1 MNRIFN
7 RAIVGAAALL
17 ALTVAGQVHAQETV
31 TIAGVE
37 IGKDPELA
45 KLLPEKYVERGLK
58 ASYNPPQPPFSMIDS
73 SGEPYGVLID
83 FGNAIAARLGTT
95 LSLGKVNHDSII
107 PALQAGTYD
116 FMLSTDADTEGR
128 QQVVNMIDYMEYGVS
143 LVVKEG
149 NPLNLASG
157 KDLCGKK
164 LAVLKGWSP
173 PNYFDSLSV
182 DCEAR
187 GEPKVNITTLPNT
200 PDTILAV
207 RSGASDATFV
217 STPTALGAMKA
228 LEEGGKVVVVAPEA
242 SPLGWNLQLHGL
254 LVVKQ
259 NDELTKALTATV
271 DSLLKDGTLNK
282 IFQKFELNEDLLLD
296 GVIVNQANPETGL
309 N

>member
-1 MNRIFN
+1 MSLRFNRI
-7 RAIVGAAALL
+7 IVGAAALV
-17 ALTVAGQVHAQETV
+17 ALTFAGQVRAQESV

-37 IGKDPELA
+37 ISKDSELA
-45 KLLPEKYVERGLK
+45 KLLPEKYAERGLK
-58 ASYNPPQPPFSMIDS
+58 ASYNPPQPPFSMIDP
-73 SGEPYGVLID
+73 SGQPYGVLID

-95 LSLGKVNHDSII
+95 LTLGKVNHDSII

-128 QQVVNMIDYMEYGVS
+128 QQVVNMVDYMEYGVS
-143 LVVKEG
+143 LVVKDG
-149 NPLNLASG
+149 NPLNIASG
-157 KDLCGKK
+157 KDLCGRK

-187 GEPKVNITTLPNT
+187 GEPQVNITTLPNT

-207 RSGASDATFV
+207 RSGVSDATFV

-228 LEEGGKVVVVAPEA
+228 IEEGGGVTVVAPES

-259 NDELTKALTATV
+259 NEELTKALSATV
-271 DSLLKDGTLNK
+271 DSLLVDGTLNK
-282 IFQKFELNEDLLLD
+282 IFQKYELNEDLLLD
-296 GVIVNQANPETGL
+296 RVIVNQAKSPTGL

>member
-1 MNRIFN
+1 MRPMWKGL
-7 RAIVGAAALL
+7 VTGAAALV
-17 ALTVAGQVHAQETV
+17 ALTIAGEVRAQETV

-37 IGKDPELA
+37 VAKDPALA
-45 KLLPEKYVERGLK
+45 QLLPAKFAERGLK
-58 ASYNPPQPPFSMIDS
+58 ASYNPPQPPFSMIAA

-95 LSLGKVNHDSII
+95 LTLGKVNHDSII

-143 LVVKEG
+143 LVVRDD
-149 NPLNLASG
+149 NPLNLATG

-173 PNYFDSLSV
+173 PDYFESLSV

-187 GEPKVNITTLPNT
+187 GEPRVNISTLPNT

-207 RSGASDATFV
+207 RSGAADATFV

-228 LEEGGKVVVVAPEA
+228 IEEGGGVTVVAPEA
-242 SPLGWNLQLHGL
+242 SPLGWNLQMHGL
-254 LVVKQ
+254 LVVK
-259 NDELTKALTATV
+259 NNAELTEALTATV
-271 DSLLKDGTLNK
+271 DTLLKDGTLNA
-282 IFQKFELNEDLLLD
+282 IFREYELNEDLLLES
-296 GVIVNQANPETGL
+296 VIVNHALPTTGL